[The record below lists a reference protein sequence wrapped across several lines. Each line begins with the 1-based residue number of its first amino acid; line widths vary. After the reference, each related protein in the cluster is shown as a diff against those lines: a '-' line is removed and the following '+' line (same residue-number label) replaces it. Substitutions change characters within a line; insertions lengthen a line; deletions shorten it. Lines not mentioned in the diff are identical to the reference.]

1 MWGFVSDIQ
10 STSLVTRDVSSYT
23 ITSMQK
29 KIASAYGISTSEVP
43 MNVDYVT
50 TGTLKVNIP
59 DGVEKHE
66 TIGIITTV
74 MR

>member
-1 MWGFVSDIQ
+1 
-10 STSLVTRDVSSYT
+10 
-23 ITSMQK
+23 MQK
-29 KIASAYGISTSEVP
+29 KIASAYGISPSEVP

-50 TGTLKVNIP
+50 TGTLNVNIP

-66 TIGIITTV
+66 IINIIASV